1 MVLIR
6 LDYNLVKLMIG
17 MVYLW
22 WALSKYKL
30 RLCLY
35 NVDVVYP
42 NLKAVNVVTKTKNA
56 GNHFRNP
63 DFQMLTH
70 YI

>member
-1 MVLIR
+1 MVVLR
-6 LDYNLVKLMIG
+6 LDYNLVKWMMD

-22 WALSKYKL
+22 WALPKHKF

-35 NVDVVYP
+35 NVNVVYP
-42 NLKAVNVVTKTKNA
+42 NLKAVNVVTKTINA

-63 DFQMLTH
+63 DLQMLTH
-70 YI
+70 KV